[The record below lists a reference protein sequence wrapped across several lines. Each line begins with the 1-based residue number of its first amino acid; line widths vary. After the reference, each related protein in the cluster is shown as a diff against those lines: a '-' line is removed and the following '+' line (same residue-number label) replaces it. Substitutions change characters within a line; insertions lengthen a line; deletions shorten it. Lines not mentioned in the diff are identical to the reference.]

1 VATGFGLNAAALTLG
16 ARLDPYLG
24 VNFLVEIE
32 GLIVGGFS
40 KVDGLESTIETQD
53 FSEGGRNGYVHK
65 ILKGTM
71 YGPLILSHGLT
82 DNDTL
87 WQWHDRTR
95 RGVVQRKNG
104 TIMLLDAQR
113 APVTWW
119 NFAEA
124 LPIKWTGPAFDA
136 SGEAQVAIERIELVH
151 RGIAKPPKSAVGRL
165 IAAAR
170 SAGGLG
176 GGRT

>member
-53 FSEGGRNGYVHK
+53 FSEGGRNEYVHK
-65 ILKGTM
+65 ILKGTT

-95 RGVVQRKNG
+95 HGVVQRKNG

-119 NFAEA
+119 NFVEA

>member
-1 VATGFGLNAAALTLG
+1 MALTFGLNAAALTLG
-16 ARLDPYLG
+16 QRLDPYLG

-40 KVDGLESTIETQD
+40 RVEGLESTIETQD
-53 FSEGGRNGYVHK
+53 FSEGGRNEYVHK

-119 NFAEA
+119 NFADA
-124 LPIKWTGPAFDA
+124 LPTKWTGPAFDA

-151 RGIAKPPKSAVGRL
+151 RGIAKPPKSAAGPL

>member
-1 VATGFGLNAAALTLG
+1 MALTFGLNAAALTLG
-16 ARLDPYLG
+16 ERLDPYLG

-40 KVDGLESTIETQD
+40 RVEGLESTIETQD
-53 FSEGGRNGYVHK
+53 LNEGGRNEYVHK
-65 ILKGTM
+65 ILKGTT

-104 TIMLLDAQR
+104 TIMLLDARR

-119 NFAEA
+119 HFAEA
-124 LPIKWTGPAFDA
+124 LPIRWSGPAFDA
-136 SGEAQVAIERIELVH
+136 AGDAQVAIERIELVH
-151 RGIAKPPKSAVGRL
+151 RGIAKPPKSAVGQL